1 MIPVSFH
8 IFNMYVCRRDWKEI
22 HQNVLSGP
30 LDGRITGNLKEE
42 KGKRQ
47 RFLTCTLI
55 SMFLK

>member
-1 MIPVSFH
+1 MIPMSFH

-30 LDGRITGNLKEE
+30 LDGRITDNLKEE

-55 SMFLK
+55 